1 VRPNNEDAYFAGPR
15 LLAVADGVGGHAAGE
30 VASATII
37 EALAPLGDWEP
48 GYDLV
53 GRLLEAVVAGN
64 AAIAQRVAEDSRLQ
78 GMSTTLT
85 AILFA
90 GLRYCLLNIG
100 DSRTYLLRDGSL
112 EQITRDDSYVQ
123 LLVDEGHITQEA
135 AGSHPQRN
143 LVLQAL
149 TGEEVMEPAMT
160 VREARAGDRFLLC
173 SDGLS
178 DVVDHAALAAALG
191 EGEPQEA
198 VARLIALALEN
209 RTRDNVTAIVAD
221 VIEGSRRLGLGQ
233 PAAQLLAQLVGVVL
247 VVLAP
252 PPGDDDAGR
261 RHAGEAGQPHEL
273 PGDLHGRVGYAP

>member
-1 VRPNNEDAYFAGPR
+1 MTLRYAGATDPGPVRPNNEDAFYTGPR

-37 EALAPLGDWEP
+37 DALAPLGDCEP

-53 GRLLEAVVAGN
+53 GRLHEAVAAGN
-64 AAIAQRVAEDSRLQ
+64 AAIAQRVAEDPRLQ

-85 AILFA
+85 AILF
-90 GLRYCLLNIG
+90 GGTRYCLLNIG
-100 DSRTYLLRDGSL
+100 DSRTYLLRDGGL
-112 EQITRDDSYVQ
+112 EQLTRDDSYVQ

-160 VREARAGDRFLLC
+160 VHEARAGDRFLLC

-178 DVVDHAALAAALG
+178 DVVDKTAIAEALRDGEPGESVTRLIDLALA
-191 EGEPQEA
+191 
-198 VARLIALALEN
+198 N

-221 VIEGSRRLGLGQ
+221 VIE
-233 PAAQLLAQLVGVVL
+233 A
-247 VVLAP
+247 
-252 PPGDDDAGR
+252 D
-261 RHAGEAGQPHEL
+261 
-273 PGDLHGRVGYAP
+273 

>member
-37 EALAPLGDWEP
+37 EALAPLGDSEP

-53 GRLLEAVVAGN
+53 GRLLEAVVTGN
-64 AAIAQRVAEDSRLQ
+64 AAIAQSVADDPRLQ

-90 GLRYCLLNIG
+90 GDRYCLLNIG
-100 DSRTYLLRDGSL
+100 DSRTYLLRDGKL
-112 EQITRDDSYVQ
+112 DQLTRDDSYVQ

-135 AGSHPQRN
+135 AAGHPQRN

-160 VREARAGDRFLLC
+160 VHEARAGDRFMLC

-178 DVVDHAALAAALG
+178 DVVDHGTLAATLG
-191 EGEPQEA
+191 AGDPQES
-198 VARLIALALEN
+198 VARLIERAIEN

-221 VIEGSRRLGLGQ
+221 VIE
-233 PAAQLLAQLVGVVL
+233 
-247 VVLAP
+247 
-252 PPGDDDAGR
+252 
-261 RHAGEAGQPHEL
+261 EE
-273 PGDLHGRVGYAP
+273 

>member
-1 VRPNNEDAYFAGPR
+1 VRPNNEDAYWTAPR

-37 EALAPLGDWEP
+37 EALAPLGDCEP

-53 GRLLEAVVAGN
+53 GRLHEAVVAGN
-64 AAIAQRVAEDSRLQ
+64 AAIAERAAADPRLQ

-85 AILFA
+85 AILF
-90 GLRYCLLNIG
+90 GGSRYCLLNIG

-112 EQITRDDSYVQ
+112 EQLTRDDSYVQ

-149 TGEEVMEPAMT
+149 TGEQVMEPAMT
-160 VREARAGDRFLLC
+160 VHEARAGDRFMLC

-178 DVVDHAALAAALG
+178 DVVDHATLAGALSQGPPERSVERLIELALA
-191 EGEPQEA
+191 
-198 VARLIALALEN
+198 RH
-209 RTRDNVTAIVAD
+209 TRDNVTAIVAD
-221 VIEGSRRLGLGQ
+221 VIE
-233 PAAQLLAQLVGVVL
+233 V
-247 VVLAP
+247 
-252 PPGDDDAGR
+252 
-261 RHAGEAGQPHEL
+261 E
-273 PGDLHGRVGYAP
+273 

>member
-1 VRPNNEDAYFAGPR
+1 VRPNNEDALYTGPR

-30 VASATII
+30 VASAII
-37 EALAPLGDWEP
+37 IDALAPLGESEP

-53 GRLLEAVVAGN
+53 GRLHEAVVAGN
-64 AAIAQRVAEDSRLQ
+64 AAIAEHVAADPRLQ

-90 GLRYCLLNIG
+90 GSRYCLLNIG
-100 DSRTYLLRDGSL
+100 DSRTYLLREGTL

-149 TGEEVMEPAMT
+149 TGEEVMEQAMT
-160 VREARAGDRFLLC
+160 VREARAGDRFMLC

-178 DVVDHAALAAALG
+178 DVVDRGRLTETLS
-191 EGEPQEA
+191 EGDPQES
-198 VARLIALALEN
+198 VARLIELALASG
-209 RTRDNVTAIVAD
+209 TRDNVTAIVAD
-221 VIEGSRRLGLGQ
+221 VIE
-233 PAAQLLAQLVGVVL
+233 
-247 VVLAP
+247 
-252 PPGDDDAGR
+252 
-261 RHAGEAGQPHEL
+261 E
-273 PGDLHGRVGYAP
+273 